1 MSASTAAKEAGLKSL
16 ADLVTLSGIP
26 RRTLIDW
33 HAYQPRKFD
42 LALKGVL
49 YEIGRKHVET

>member
-26 RRTLIDW
+26 RRTLMDW
-33 HAYQPRKFD
+33 YAHQPRKFD

-49 YEIGRKHVET
+49 YELGRGHAKT

>member
-33 HAYQPRKFD
+33 YANQPRKFE
-42 LALKGVL
+42 LTLKGVL
-49 YEIGRKHVET
+49 YEQERNPC